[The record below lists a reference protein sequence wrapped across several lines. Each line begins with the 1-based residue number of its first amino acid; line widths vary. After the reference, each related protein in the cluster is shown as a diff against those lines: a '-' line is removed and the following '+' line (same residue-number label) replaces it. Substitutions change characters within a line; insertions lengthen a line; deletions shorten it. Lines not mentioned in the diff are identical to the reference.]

1 MNKKGFTLIEL
12 ISVLIILTVIAALIM
27 PSIIKYL
34 DRNRQK
40 SSESVEQLLINNLEL
55 YNTDNEDDLWDENT
69 KCINVDIE
77 DLMKSN
83 QDINLGECLLSN
95 EGALTIKKDDDG
107 YKYYAN
113 ITCGKDLESMSTNKY
128 VLAFA
133 NTVYYKSTNIYN
145 CN

>member
-12 ISVLIILTVIAALIM
+12 ISVIIILTVIAAMIM
-27 PSIIKYL
+27 PNIIKYL
-34 DRNRQK
+34 DKNRREA
-40 SSESVEQLLINNLEL
+40 SESIEKLLINNLEL
-55 YNTDNEDDLWDENT
+55 YNTDKEKDLWNEDTE
-69 KCINVDIE
+69 CITVNIE
-77 DLMKSN
+77 DLMNYN
-83 QDINLGECLLSN
+83 QDINLGDCLLSN
-95 EGALTIKKDDDG
+95 DEALTIFKDNDG

-133 NTVYYKSTNIYN
+133 NKVYYKTANIHK